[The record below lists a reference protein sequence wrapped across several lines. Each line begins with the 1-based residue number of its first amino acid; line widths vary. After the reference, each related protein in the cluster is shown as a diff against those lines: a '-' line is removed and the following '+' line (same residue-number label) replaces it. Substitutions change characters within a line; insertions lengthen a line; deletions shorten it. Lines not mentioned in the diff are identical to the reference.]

1 MRCNSVICRL
11 SFWLLICRPLQV
23 GSYKD
28 ITVESMALFHMLEPR
43 IGEIIKLYFSHTD
56 TNYEDRQKVTYS
68 NL

>member
-1 MRCNSVICRL
+1 MRCNSVLCGL

-43 IGEIIKLYFSHTD
+43 IGEIIQLYCSHAD
-56 TNYEDRQKVTYS
+56 MNYEDRQKVTYS